1 VTVLVLWLVAWGTW
15 GWYEAVRC
23 RRKVDVWYEAYLR
36 ARARADA
43 AEAPKQTAKGG

>member
-1 VTVLVLWLVAWGTW
+1 VTVLVLWLVAWGSW

-23 RRKVDVWYEAYLR
+23 RRKVDVWYEAYLK

-43 AEAPKQTAKGG
+43 ASARSAKGPGG